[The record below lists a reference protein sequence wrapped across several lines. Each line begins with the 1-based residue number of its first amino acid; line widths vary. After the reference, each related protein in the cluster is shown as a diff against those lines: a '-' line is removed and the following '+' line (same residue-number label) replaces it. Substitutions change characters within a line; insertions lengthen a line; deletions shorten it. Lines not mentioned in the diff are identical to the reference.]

1 MKIVRDTIH
10 GDIFL
15 SNNDII
21 LIDTIRIQRLRHVA
35 QLGTVEWVF
44 PGASHS
50 RFEHTL
56 GVVYLAKRILRSL
69 VEIENYREIVDLLSA
84 AAIFHD
90 AGHPPFSHSIEEFGV
105 LAKKK
110 HEDRSVQMAKETI
123 ESLKN
128 MDISASDV
136 AKLLDKKMDYLSD
149 IIAGTLDADRLDYL
163 NRDAHHTGV
172 SYGVIDSRIISLF
185 TVIGDR
191 LAIDERA
198 VVPAETVLFAR
209 YVMRAI
215 VYDHKTA
222 RSIAGMIAKAVE
234 YALGRDDV
242 NEDVLDEEEIAG
254 MRDLELLL
262 RLKNYKFSKELV
274 ERIEKRDALKL
285 AGIARREKIERMREA
300 LEMTPKQRHEYEN
313 EIANKLG
320 IEPYEILVDKPNI
333 DRYFIP
339 ESSIPVSSGD
349 KIVGKLRD
357 IHISKLADPISRQH
371 EYLWSIRLYAP
382 RKLKDKARA
391 EFNKFTGIELNKPG
405 RPPLLKR
412 DFWRLG
418 NIFE

>member
-1 MKIVRDTIH
+1 MKLVRDTIH

-15 SNNDII
+15 SDNDIT
-21 LIDTIRIQRLRHVA
+21 LLDTFPIQRLRNVR
-35 QLGTVEWVF
+35 QLGPVEWVF
-44 PGASHS
+44 VGASHT
-50 RFEHTL
+50 RFEHTI
-56 GVVYLAKRILRSL
+56 GVVYLAKRIARSL
-69 VEIENYREIVDLLSA
+69 MDIEEYRGIVDLLSA

-90 AGHPPFSHSIEEFGV
+90 AGHPPFSHSIEEFGI
-105 LAKKK
+105 LTKRK
-110 HEDRSVQMAKETI
+110 HEDRSIEIAKETI

-128 MDISASDV
+128 TDVSASDV

-149 IIAGTLDADRLDYL
+149 IITGTLDADRLDYL

-185 TVIGDR
+185 TVTRNR

-198 VVPAETVLFAR
+198 VTPAETVLFAR

-222 RSIAGMIAKAVE
+222 RSIGGMIAKAVE

-242 NEDVLDEEEIAG
+242 NENILDEEEIAR
-254 MRDLELLL
+254 MIDLELLL
-262 RLKNYKFSKELV
+262 QLKNYKFSKELV
-274 ERIEKRDALKL
+274 EKIEKRDALKL
-285 AGIARREKIERMREA
+285 AGIARRERIERMREA
-300 LEMTPKQRHEYEN
+300 LEMTPEQRHEYEN
-313 EIANKLG
+313 KIADKLG
-320 IEPYEILVDKPNI
+320 IEPYEIFVDKPNI

-339 ESSIPVSSGD
+339 ESSIPVSGRGR
-349 KIVGKLRD
+349 IVGKLRD

-391 EFNKFTGIELNKPG
+391 EFNKLTGIELNKPG
-405 RPPLLKR
+405 RPSLLKR
-412 DFWRLG
+412 DFWRLR